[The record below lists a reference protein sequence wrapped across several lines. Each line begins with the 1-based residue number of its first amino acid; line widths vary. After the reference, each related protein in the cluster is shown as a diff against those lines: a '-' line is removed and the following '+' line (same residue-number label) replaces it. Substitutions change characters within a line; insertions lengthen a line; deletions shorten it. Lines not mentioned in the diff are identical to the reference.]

1 MKKFFALLLTLL
13 MVLSLVACGQQ
24 APADDGAAAPD
35 DAVVDDAGA
44 ADDAGDAAVELA
56 GTMAQDVTVNLL
68 GNDIPVA
75 VLRNFDNDAFRIDYA
90 FNGNP
95 VFAEGYVV
103 DGAWNIVNT
112 NNDFTFGTIE
122 AILPVLDDAAWVA
135 ADSELVVV
143 EAAEDAG
150 AAEETPATPA
160 APVADGETVIELDM
174 MGNKVPVTV
183 TVADGTFE
191 LNYVMMGN
199 DVNVKGTIGADGT
212 WTATELS
219 NPMAANVVPMV
230 QAAMAG

>member
-13 MVLSLVACGQQ
+13 MVLSMVACGQQ

-35 DAVVDDAGA
+35 DG
-44 ADDAGDAAVELA
+44 AAVEDNVGTDDAAPALA
-56 GTMAQDVTVNLL
+56 GTMTQDVTVNLL

-103 DGAWNIVNT
+103 DGAWEIMNT

-122 AILPVLDDAAWVA
+122 AVLPVLDDAAWVA
-135 ADSELVVV
+135 ADSELVVEPAEGEV
-143 EAAEDAG
+143 ADIPAPSAA
-150 AAEETPATPA
+150 
-160 APVADGETVIELDM
+160 VADGVYDLTLNM
-174 MGNKVPVTV
+174 MGNDVPVTV
-183 TVADGTFE
+183 TVKEGTFE
-191 LNYVMMGN
+191 LAYQMMGN
-199 DVNVKGTIGADGT
+199 DVSVKGTIDADGN
-212 WTATELS
+212 WTATEMS
-219 NPMAANVVPMV
+219 NPMAANTVPMV

>member
-1 MKKFFALLLTLL
+1 MKKFFALLLALM
-13 MVLSLVACGQQ
+13 MVLSLAACGEK
-24 APADDGAAAPD
+24 APADDTATPD

-44 ADDAGDAAVELA
+44 AEVVLA

-68 GNDIPVA
+68 GNDVPVA
-75 VLRNFDNDAFRIDYA
+75 VLRNFDNDAFRVDYV
-90 FNGNP
+90 FKDNE

-112 NNDFTFGTIE
+112 NNDFSFGAIE
-122 AILPVLDDAAWVA
+122 AVLPVLDDTAWVA

-150 AAEETPATPA
+150 AAEETPATTPA

-174 MGNKVPVTV
+174 MGNTVPVTV

-191 LNYVMMGN
+191 LNYSIMGN
-199 DVNVKGTIGADGT
+199 DVNVKGTIDANGT

-230 QAAMAG
+230 QEAMAG